1 MYFFLGGEITVTPK
15 RYLAFGALTIA
26 IQSGVIA
33 SQPSIVPQQLNA
45 ISMTSASTLNRGANH
60 VSLSLAIPVK
70 NLANPDV
77 AKTDVAKTKAT
88 EPIITPPK
96 STESNT
102 EQTITAKVENHSIKS
117 TSVDTPMLKPSS
129 AKTASQAKTV
139 NPPTEAEPRL
149 ADATLSQLSEITTA
163 NHIEKKQAKTEMAA
177 ELTQSTHQT
186 TSIKT
191 NIVELEKPL
200 FTTPPP
206 RPNYP
211 RIARKKGLEGTA
223 MVEVMFNEWG
233 EQLALTLVKSSGFSL
248 LDKAALE
255 AVETWQ
261 FEAPPQ
267 KLASHYK
274 VRVPIRFALN

>member
-1 MYFFLGGEITVTPK
+1 MTPK

-60 VSLSLAIPVK
+60 VSLSLAMPVK
-70 NLANPDV
+70 NLANPDVAKTDV

-139 NPPTEAEPRL
+139 NQPTEAKPRL
-149 ADATLSQLSEITTA
+149 ADASSSQLSEITTA
-163 NHIEKKQAKTEMAA
+163 NHIEKKQAKTETAA

>member
-1 MYFFLGGEITVTPK
+1 MTPK

-60 VSLSLAIPVK
+60 VSLSLAMPVK

-129 AKTASQAKTV
+129 AKTV

-163 NHIEKKQAKTEMAA
+163 NHIEKNKQRLKW
-177 ELTQSTHQT
+177 
-186 TSIKT
+186 
-191 NIVELEKPL
+191 
-200 FTTPPP
+200 
-206 RPNYP
+206 RP
-211 RIARKKGLEGTA
+211 
-223 MVEVMFNEWG
+223 
-233 EQLALTLVKSSGFSL
+233 S
-248 LDKAALE
+248 
-255 AVETWQ
+255 
-261 FEAPPQ
+261 
-267 KLASHYK
+267 
-274 VRVPIRFALN
+274 